1 MTNKLKWG
9 IIGLGKIAHK
19 LASDLQQSSDAVLYG
34 VASRDTQKAMEFSE
48 KYNSPKC
55 YGSYEE
61 LAHDPEVDVIYIA
74 TPHVFHFENA
84 MLCLKNG
91 KHVLCE
97 KPMGMNTKQVT
108 ALIAEAQARSLFLM
122 EGIWTRFIPATEKLI
137 ELLNKKIIGDILFVR
152 ADFGFTSPFN
162 PEGRLYNKQLGG
174 GALLDIGIYPI
185 YFSLLTLGVPSRIQ
199 ASARM
204 TQTGVDS
211 YCAMLFDY
219 DSNARA
225 MLDCTI
231 EADTPTEAYIYGS
244 NGHIK
249 IHNRF
254 HHPEKLSV
262 YRNKEL
268 VEEINMKYD
277 GFGYL
282 HEIEAVNRC
291 VRDKRTESP
300 RLTHQMSLDLVSV
313 MDKVR
318 DEIGLV
324 YECD

>member
-1 MTNKLKWG
+1 MAYKIKWG
-9 IIGLGKIAHK
+9 IMGLGKIAHK
-19 LASDLQQSSDAVLYG
+19 LASDLQLSSYAELYG
-34 VASRDTQKAMEFSE
+34 VASRDEQKAKDFGA
-48 KYNSPKC
+48 KHNAAKC

-61 LAHDPEVDVIYIA
+61 LTDDPEVDVIYIA

-91 KHVLCE
+91 KHVLGE
-97 KPMGMNTKQVT
+97 KPMGMNAKQVE
-108 ALIAEAQARSLFLM
+108 AMIAEAKSRNLFLM

-137 ELLNKKIIGDILFVR
+137 ELLNQKIIGDILFVR

-162 PEGRLYNKQLGG
+162 PEGRLYNKKLGG

-185 YFSLLTLGVPSRIQ
+185 YFSLLTLGIPTRIQ

-204 TQTGVDS
+204 TPTGVDS

-219 DSNARA
+219 ANKTQAL
-225 MLDCTI
+225 LDCTL

-244 NGHIK
+244 KGHIK

-254 HHPEKLSV
+254 HHPEKLSL

-268 VEEINMKYD
+268 VQEIEIKHS

-282 HEIEAVNRC
+282 HEIEEVNHC
-291 VRDKRTESP
+291 IKNNLIESP
-300 RLTHQMSLDLVSV
+300 KLPHAMSSNLVSV
-313 MDKVR
+313 MDQVR
-318 DEIGLV
+318 REIGLV
-324 YECD
+324 YDSD